1 VFFAFTRVFL
11 VACLGGWTLAF
22 ACVGGLAFKEG
33 WDGMGWIGMD
43 WKDTMASIG
52 ILSGAFRVYVSI
64 ICLLF

>member
-33 WDGMGWIGMD
+33 WDGMDRDGLERYHGID
-43 WKDTMASIG
+43 WH
-52 ILSGAFRVYVSI
+52 FER
-64 ICLLF
+64 CF